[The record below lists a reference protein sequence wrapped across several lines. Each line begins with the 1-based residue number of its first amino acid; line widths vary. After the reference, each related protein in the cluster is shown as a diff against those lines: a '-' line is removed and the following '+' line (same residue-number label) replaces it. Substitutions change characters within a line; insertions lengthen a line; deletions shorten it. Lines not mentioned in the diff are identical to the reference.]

1 MITNGVSYSR
11 PFAAGGLSMKALPNL
26 RKSTTRRRLRSL
38 LPSAMMGL
46 VTFSFTLLFVGAAA
60 YAVSLPSLM
69 KDPEGK
75 SFVLLDAAGHTA
87 GSSASGMWTS
97 LFRQMMF
104 GEDAEGAED
113 GSTAKAGAST
123 GSAGSMTGISLS
135 GLMSGTVANVE
146 TKKDEANS
154 GQTPGSDADKT
165 DPEPS
170 APDTPS
176 KPDDGKD
183 DTGKD
188 DGGKDDSGKDDSGK
202 DDTGKDD
209 KPGLELSEADKE
221 FRQWMLG
228 RLTRLDE
235 LAAEVNSLTEEF
247 NRCALTTDLAT
258 RQAAAARVEKANE
271 TIWSEFS
278 KTLNGHSTP
287 AGSQLMD
294 QRSRLVGSYR
304 CLRDY
309 LGCLDAAWSSNLDF
323 ADPSQ
328 HVSEF
333 MQPLTETMNESG
345 QNKYLAEYG
354 PKRAGIVL

>member
-1 MITNGVSYSR
+1 M
-11 PFAAGGLSMKALPNL
+11 
-26 RKSTTRRRLRSL
+26 TRRRLRSL

-60 YAVSLPSLM
+60 YTVSLPSLM

-113 GSTAKAGAST
+113 GSTAKAGAGT

-146 TKKDEANS
+146 AKKDEANS

-188 DGGKDDSGKDDSGK
+188 DGGKDDSGK

-278 KTLNGHSTP
+278 KTLNGHSIP

-328 HVSEF
+328 HVNEF

>member
-1 MITNGVSYSR
+1 MITNSVSYPVRSRRGVS
-11 PFAAGGLSMKALPNL
+11 MQALPNL
-26 RKSTTRRRLRSL
+26 TKPATRRRLRSL

-60 YAVSLPSLM
+60 YTVSLPSLM

-75 SFVLLDAAGHTA
+75 SFVLLDAAGRTA

-97 LFRQMMF
+97 LFRQMLF
-104 GEDAEGAED
+104 GEDAAGG
-113 GSTAKAGAST
+113 GSSVKTDSGTSAGSV
-123 GSAGSMTGISLS
+123 GSMTGISLS
-135 GLMSGTVANVE
+135 GFMNGTVADVE
-146 TKKDEANS
+146 TKKDEANA

-188 DGGKDDSGKDDSGK
+188 DTGKDD
-202 DDTGKDD
+202 GKDD

-247 NRCALTTDLAT
+247 NRCALSTDLVT

-271 TIWSEFS
+271 TIWTEFS
-278 KTLNGHSTP
+278 KTLNGHSIA

-328 HVSEF
+328 HVNEF

>member
-1 MITNGVSYSR
+1 
-11 PFAAGGLSMKALPNL
+11 
-26 RKSTTRRRLRSL
+26 
-38 LPSAMMGL
+38 MMGL

-113 GSTAKAGAST
+113 GSTAKAGTGT

-188 DGGKDDSGKDDSGK
+188 DTGKDDGGKDDSGK
-202 DDTGKDD
+202 DDTGKED

-278 KTLNGHSTP
+278 KTLNGHSIP
-287 AGSQLMD
+287 AGSQLSD

-328 HVSEF
+328 HVNEF
-333 MQPLTETMNESG
+333 MEPLTETMNESG

>member
-1 MITNGVSYSR
+1 
-11 PFAAGGLSMKALPNL
+11 MKALPNL
-26 RKSTTRRRLRSL
+26 TKPATRRRLRSL

-60 YAVSLPSLM
+60 YTVSLPSLM

-75 SFVLLDAAGHTA
+75 SFVLLDAAGRTA

-104 GEDAEGAED
+104 GEDAAG
-113 GSTAKAGAST
+113 GSSEKT
-123 GSAGSMTGISLS
+123 GSGTGAGSVGSMTGISLS
-135 GLMSGTVANVE
+135 GFMSGTVADVE

-170 APDTPS
+170 ASDTPS

-188 DGGKDDSGKDDSGK
+188 DTGKDD
-202 DDTGKDD
+202 GKDD

-247 NRCALTTDLAT
+247 NRCALSTDLAT

-271 TIWSEFS
+271 TIWTEFS
-278 KTLNGHSTP
+278 KTLNGHSIP

-323 ADPSQ
+323 AGPSQ
-328 HVSEF
+328 HVNEF

>member
-1 MITNGVSYSR
+1 
-11 PFAAGGLSMKALPNL
+11 
-26 RKSTTRRRLRSL
+26 
-38 LPSAMMGL
+38 MMGL

-104 GEDAEGAED
+104 GEDAEGAEG
-113 GSTAKAGAST
+113 GSTAKAGTGA

-146 TKKDEANS
+146 TKKDEANA

-183 DTGKD
+183 DTGKE
-188 DGGKDDSGKDDSGK
+188 
-202 DDTGKDD
+202 D

-271 TIWSEFS
+271 TIWAEFS
-278 KTLNGHSTP
+278 KTLNGHSIP

-323 ADPSQ
+323 ADSSQ
-328 HVSEF
+328 HVNEF
-333 MQPLTETMNESG
+333 MEPLTETMNESG

>member
-1 MITNGVSYSR
+1 
-11 PFAAGGLSMKALPNL
+11 
-26 RKSTTRRRLRSL
+26 
-38 LPSAMMGL
+38 
-46 VTFSFTLLFVGAAA
+46 
-60 YAVSLPSLM
+60 
-69 KDPEGK
+69 
-75 SFVLLDAAGHTA
+75 
-87 GSSASGMWTS
+87 
-97 LFRQMMF
+97 MMF

-113 GSTAKAGAST
+113 GSTAKAGAGT

-188 DGGKDDSGKDDSGK
+188 DGGKDDSGKDDTGK
-202 DDTGKDD
+202 DDGKDD

-247 NRCALTTDLAT
+247 NRCALTADLAT

-287 AGSQLMD
+287 AGSQLSD

>member
-1 MITNGVSYSR
+1 
-11 PFAAGGLSMKALPNL
+11 
-26 RKSTTRRRLRSL
+26 
-38 LPSAMMGL
+38 MMGL

-104 GEDAEGAED
+104 GEDAEGAEG
-113 GSTAKAGAST
+113 GSTAKAGTGA

-146 TKKDEANS
+146 TKKDEANA

-176 KPDDGKD
+176 KPDD
-183 DTGKD
+183 
-188 DGGKDDSGKDDSGK
+188 GK

-287 AGSQLMD
+287 AGSQLVD
-294 QRSRLVGSYR
+294 QRSRLIGSYR

-328 HVSEF
+328 HVNEF

>member
-1 MITNGVSYSR
+1 MITNSVSYPVRSRRGVS
-11 PFAAGGLSMKALPNL
+11 MQALPNL
-26 RKSTTRRRLRSL
+26 KRSTTRRRLRSL

-46 VTFSFTLLFVGAAA
+46 VAFSFTLLFVGAAA
-60 YAVSLPSLM
+60 YTVSLPSLM
-69 KDPEGK
+69 KDLEGK
-75 SFVLLDAAGHTA
+75 SFVLLDAAGRTA

-104 GEDAEGAED
+104 GEDAEGAEG
-113 GSTAKAGAST
+113 GSTAKAGT

-146 TKKDEANS
+146 TKKDEANA

-188 DGGKDDSGKDDSGK
+188 DTGKDD
-202 DDTGKDD
+202 GKDD

-247 NRCALTTDLAT
+247 NRCALSTDLAT

-278 KTLNGHSTP
+278 KTLNGHSIP

-328 HVSEF
+328 HVNEF
-333 MQPLTETMNESG
+333 MEPLTETMNESG
-345 QNKYLAEYG
+345 QNKYLAEYSD
-354 PKRAGIVL
+354 KRAGIVL

>member
-1 MITNGVSYSR
+1 
-11 PFAAGGLSMKALPNL
+11 
-26 RKSTTRRRLRSL
+26 
-38 LPSAMMGL
+38 MMGL
-46 VTFSFTLLFVGAAA
+46 FTFSFTLLFVGAAA

-104 GEDAEGAED
+104 GEDAAGGVVRED
-113 GSTAKAGAST
+113 GFWHRCW
-123 GSAGSMTGISLS
+123 LRR
-135 GLMSGTVANVE
+135 E
-146 TKKDEANS
+146 H
-154 GQTPGSDADKT
+154 
-165 DPEPS
+165 
-170 APDTPS
+170 
-176 KPDDGKD
+176 DGN
-183 DTGKD
+183 
-188 DGGKDDSGKDDSGK
+188 
-202 DDTGKDD
+202 
-209 KPGLELSEADKE
+209 L
-221 FRQWMLG
+221 

-278 KTLNGHSTP
+278 KTLNGHSIP
-287 AGSQLMD
+287 AGSQLSD

-328 HVSEF
+328 HVNEF
-333 MQPLTETMNESG
+333 MEPLTETMNESG

>member
-1 MITNGVSYSR
+1 
-11 PFAAGGLSMKALPNL
+11 
-26 RKSTTRRRLRSL
+26 
-38 LPSAMMGL
+38 MMGL

-345 QNKYLAEYG
+345 QNKYLAEYSG
-354 PKRAGIVL
+354 KRAGIVL

>member
-1 MITNGVSYSR
+1 M
-11 PFAAGGLSMKALPNL
+11 
-26 RKSTTRRRLRSL
+26 TRRRLHSL

-46 VTFSFTLLFVGAAA
+46 VTFSFTLLFVRAAA
-60 YAVSLPSLM
+60 YTVSLPSLM
-69 KDPEGK
+69 KDSEGK
-75 SFVLLDAAGHTA
+75 SFVLLDAAGRTA

-104 GEDAEGAED
+104 GEDAAGEGSSSEA
-113 GSTAKAGAST
+113 GSGTGA

-135 GLMSGTVANVE
+135 GLMNTTVADAE
-146 TKKDEANS
+146 AKKDEANA
-154 GQTPGSDADKT
+154 GQTPGSGADKT
-165 DPEPS
+165 DPVPS

-176 KPDDGKD
+176 KPDEGKDDTGKD

-188 DGGKDDSGKDDSGK
+188 DGKDDQ
-202 DDTGKDD
+202 
-209 KPGLELSEADKE
+209 PGLELSEADKE
-221 FRQWMLG
+221 YRQWMLG

-247 NRCALTTDLAT
+247 NRCALSTDLAT
-258 RQAAAARVEKANE
+258 RQTAAARVERANE
-271 TIWSEFS
+271 KIWIEFS
-278 KTLNGHSTP
+278 KTVNGHVTP
-287 AGSQLMD
+287 AGSQLID
-294 QRSRLVGSYR
+294 QRSRLIGSYR

-309 LGCLDAAWSSNLDF
+309 LGCLDAAWSNNLDF

-333 MQPLTETMNESG
+333 MEPLTETMNESG

>member
-1 MITNGVSYSR
+1 
-11 PFAAGGLSMKALPNL
+11 
-26 RKSTTRRRLRSL
+26 
-38 LPSAMMGL
+38 MGL
-46 VTFSFTLLFVGAAA
+46 VAFSFTLLFVGAAA
-60 YAVSLPSLM
+60 YTVSLPSLM
-69 KDPEGK
+69 KDLEGK
-75 SFVLLDAAGHTA
+75 SFVLLDAAGRTA

-104 GEDAEGAED
+104 GEDAAG
-113 GSTAKAGAST
+113 GSSEKT
-123 GSAGSMTGISLS
+123 GSGTGAGSVGSMTGISLS
-135 GLMSGTVANVE
+135 GFMSGTVADVE

-170 APDTPS
+170 ASDTPS

-188 DGGKDDSGKDDSGK
+188 DTGKDD
-202 DDTGKDD
+202 GKDD

-247 NRCALTTDLAT
+247 NRCALSTDLAT

-271 TIWSEFS
+271 TIWVEFS
-278 KTLNGHSTP
+278 KTLNGHATP
-287 AGSQLMD
+287 AGTQLAD

-323 ADPSQ
+323 AGPSQ
-328 HVSEF
+328 HVNEF

>member
-1 MITNGVSYSR
+1 
-11 PFAAGGLSMKALPNL
+11 MKALPNL
-26 RKSTTRRRLRSL
+26 TKPATRRRLRSL

-60 YAVSLPSLM
+60 YTVSLPSLM

-75 SFVLLDAAGHTA
+75 SFVLLDAAGRTA

-97 LFRQMMF
+97 LFRQMLF
-104 GEDAEGAED
+104 GEDAAGG
-113 GSTAKAGAST
+113 GSSAKTDSGTSAGSV
-123 GSAGSMTGISLS
+123 GSMTGISLS
-135 GLMSGTVANVE
+135 GFMNGTVADVE
-146 TKKDEANS
+146 TKKDEANA
-154 GQTPGSDADKT
+154 GQTPGSDTGKT
-165 DPEPS
+165 DPDPPEPD
-170 APDTPS
+170 APST
-176 KPDDGKD
+176 PDDGKD

-188 DGGKDDSGKDDSGK
+188 DTGKDD
-202 DDTGKDD
+202 GKDD
-209 KPGLELSEADKE
+209 KPGTELSEADKE

-247 NRCALTTDLAT
+247 NRCALSTDLAT

-278 KTLNGHSTP
+278 KTLNGHSIP

-309 LGCLDAAWSSNLDF
+309 LGCLDDAWSSNLDF

>member
-1 MITNGVSYSR
+1 
-11 PFAAGGLSMKALPNL
+11 
-26 RKSTTRRRLRSL
+26 
-38 LPSAMMGL
+38 MMGL

-113 GSTAKAGAST
+113 GSTAKAGAGT

-188 DGGKDDSGKDDSGK
+188 DGGKDDSGK

-278 KTLNGHSTP
+278 KTLNGHSIP

-333 MQPLTETMNESG
+333 MQPLTETMNENG

>member
-1 MITNGVSYSR
+1 MI
-11 PFAAGGLSMKALPNL
+11 
-26 RKSTTRRRLRSL
+26 
-38 LPSAMMGL
+38 GL

-113 GSTAKAGAST
+113 GSTAKAGAGT

-188 DGGKDDSGKDDSGK
+188 DGGKDDSGK

-328 HVSEF
+328 HASEF

>member
-1 MITNGVSYSR
+1 
-11 PFAAGGLSMKALPNL
+11 
-26 RKSTTRRRLRSL
+26 
-38 LPSAMMGL
+38 MMGL

-113 GSTAKAGAST
+113 GSTAKAGAGT

-188 DGGKDDSGKDDSGK
+188 DGGKDDSGK

-278 KTLNGHSTP
+278 KTLNGHSIP

>member
-1 MITNGVSYSR
+1 
-11 PFAAGGLSMKALPNL
+11 
-26 RKSTTRRRLRSL
+26 
-38 LPSAMMGL
+38 MMGL

-60 YAVSLPSLM
+60 YTVSLPSLM

-75 SFVLLDAAGHTA
+75 SFVLLDAAGRTA

-104 GEDAEGAED
+104 GEDAAGGGSSEKTGSGA
-113 GSTAKAGAST
+113 GS

-135 GLMSGTVANVE
+135 GLMNGTVADVE
-146 TKKDEANS
+146 TKKDEANA

-165 DPEPS
+165 DPDPS

-176 KPDDGKD
+176 KPDGGKD

-188 DGGKDDSGKDDSGK
+188 DSGKDDGK

-247 NRCALTTDLAT
+247 NRCALSTDLAT
-258 RQAAAARVEKANE
+258 RQAAAARVEKANQ
-271 TIWSEFS
+271 TIWTEFS
-278 KTLNGHSTP
+278 KTLNGHATP
-287 AGSQLMD
+287 AGTQLSD
-294 QRSRLVGSYR
+294 QRSRLIGSYR

-328 HVSEF
+328 HVNEF
-333 MQPLTETMNESG
+333 MQPLNETMNESG

>member
-1 MITNGVSYSR
+1 MITNSVSYSR
-11 PFAAGGLSMKALPNL
+11 PFAAGGVSMKALPNL
-26 RKSTTRRRLRSL
+26 TKPATRRRLRSL

-60 YAVSLPSLM
+60 YTVSLPSLM

-75 SFVLLDAAGHTA
+75 SFVLLDAAGRTA

-97 LFRQMMF
+97 LFRQMLF
-104 GEDAEGAED
+104 GEDAAGG
-113 GSTAKAGAST
+113 GSSAKTDSGTSAGSV
-123 GSAGSMTGISLS
+123 GSMTGISLS
-135 GLMSGTVANVE
+135 GFMNGTVADVE
-146 TKKDEANS
+146 TKKDEANA
-154 GQTPGSDADKT
+154 GQTPGSDTGKT
-165 DPEPS
+165 DPDPPEPD
-170 APDTPS
+170 APST
-176 KPDDGKD
+176 PDDGKD

-188 DGGKDDSGKDDSGK
+188 DTGKDD
-202 DDTGKDD
+202 GKDD
-209 KPGLELSEADKE
+209 KPGTELSEADKE

-247 NRCALTTDLAT
+247 NRCALSTDLAT

-278 KTLNGHSTP
+278 KTLNGHSIP

-309 LGCLDAAWSSNLDF
+309 LGCLDDAWSSNLDF

>member
-1 MITNGVSYSR
+1 
-11 PFAAGGLSMKALPNL
+11 
-26 RKSTTRRRLRSL
+26 
-38 LPSAMMGL
+38 MMGL

-60 YAVSLPSLM
+60 YTVSLPSLM

-75 SFVLLDAAGHTA
+75 SFVLLDAAGRTA
-87 GSSASGMWTS
+87 GSSASGIWTS

-104 GEDAEGAED
+104 GEDAEGAEG
-113 GSTAKAGAST
+113 GSTAKAGT

-146 TKKDEANS
+146 TKKDEANA

-176 KPDDGKD
+176 TPDDGKD

-188 DGGKDDSGKDDSGK
+188 DTGKDD
-202 DDTGKDD
+202 GKDD
-209 KPGLELSEADKE
+209 KPGTELSEADKE

-247 NRCALTTDLAT
+247 NRCALSTDLAT

-271 TIWSEFS
+271 TIWVEFS
-278 KTLNGHSTP
+278 KTLNGHATP
-287 AGSQLMD
+287 AGTQLAD
-294 QRSRLVGSYR
+294 QRSRLIGSYR

-309 LGCLDAAWSSNLDF
+309 LGCLDDAWSKNLEF

>member
-1 MITNGVSYSR
+1 MITNSVSYPVRSRRGVS
-11 PFAAGGLSMKALPNL
+11 MQALPNL
-26 RKSTTRRRLRSL
+26 KRSTTRRRLRSL

-60 YAVSLPSLM
+60 YTVSLPSLM

-75 SFVLLDAAGHTA
+75 SFVLLDAAGRTA
-87 GSSASGMWTS
+87 GSSASGIWTS

-104 GEDAEGAED
+104 GEDAEGAEG
-113 GSTAKAGAST
+113 GSTAKAGT

-146 TKKDEANS
+146 TKKDEANA

-176 KPDDGKD
+176 TPDDGKD

-188 DGGKDDSGKDDSGK
+188 DTGKDD
-202 DDTGKDD
+202 GKDD
-209 KPGLELSEADKE
+209 KPGTELSEADKE

-247 NRCALTTDLAT
+247 NRCALSTDLAT

-271 TIWSEFS
+271 TIWVEFS
-278 KTLNGHSTP
+278 KTLNGHATP
-287 AGSQLMD
+287 AGTQLAD
-294 QRSRLVGSYR
+294 QRSRLIGSYR

-309 LGCLDAAWSSNLDF
+309 LGCLDDAWSKNLEF

>member
-1 MITNGVSYSR
+1 
-11 PFAAGGLSMKALPNL
+11 
-26 RKSTTRRRLRSL
+26 
-38 LPSAMMGL
+38 MMGL
-46 VTFSFTLLFVGAAA
+46 VAFSFTLLFVGAAA
-60 YAVSLPSLM
+60 YTVSLPSLM
-69 KDPEGK
+69 KDLEGK
-75 SFVLLDAAGHTA
+75 SFVLLDAAGRTA

-104 GEDAEGAED
+104 GEDAAG
-113 GSTAKAGAST
+113 GSSEKT
-123 GSAGSMTGISLS
+123 GSGTGAGSVGSMTGISLS
-135 GLMSGTVANVE
+135 GFMSGTVADVE

-170 APDTPS
+170 ASDTPS

-188 DGGKDDSGKDDSGK
+188 DTGKDD
-202 DDTGKDD
+202 GKDD

-247 NRCALTTDLAT
+247 NRCALSTDLAT

-271 TIWSEFS
+271 TIWTEFS
-278 KTLNGHSTP
+278 KTLNGHSIP

-294 QRSRLVGSYR
+294 QRSRLVGLYR

-328 HVSEF
+328 HVNEF

-345 QNKYLAEYG
+345 QNKYLAEYSG
-354 PKRAGIVL
+354 KRAGIVL

>member
-1 MITNGVSYSR
+1 
-11 PFAAGGLSMKALPNL
+11 
-26 RKSTTRRRLRSL
+26 
-38 LPSAMMGL
+38 MMGL

-60 YAVSLPSLM
+60 YTVSLPSLM

-97 LFRQMMF
+97 LFRQMML

-113 GSTAKAGAST
+113 GSTAKAGAGT

-188 DGGKDDSGKDDSGK
+188 DGGKDDSGKDDA
-202 DDTGKDD
+202 GKDD
-209 KPGLELSEADKE
+209 KPGTELSEADKE

-247 NRCALTTDLAT
+247 NHCALTADLAT

-287 AGSQLMD
+287 AGSQLSD
-294 QRSRLVGSYR
+294 QQSRLVGSYR

>member
-1 MITNGVSYSR
+1 
-11 PFAAGGLSMKALPNL
+11 
-26 RKSTTRRRLRSL
+26 
-38 LPSAMMGL
+38 MMGL
-46 VTFSFTLLFVGAAA
+46 VAFSFTLLFVGAAA
-60 YAVSLPSLM
+60 YTVSLPSLM
-69 KDPEGK
+69 KDLEGK
-75 SFVLLDAAGHTA
+75 SFVLLDAAGRTA

-104 GEDAEGAED
+104 GEDAAG
-113 GSTAKAGAST
+113 GSSEKT
-123 GSAGSMTGISLS
+123 GSGTGAGSVGSMTGISLS
-135 GLMSGTVANVE
+135 GFMSGTVADVE

-170 APDTPS
+170 ASDTPS

-188 DGGKDDSGKDDSGK
+188 DTGKDD
-202 DDTGKDD
+202 GKDD

-247 NRCALTTDLAT
+247 NRCALSTDLAT

-271 TIWSEFS
+271 TIWVEFS
-278 KTLNGHSTP
+278 KTLNGHATP
-287 AGSQLMD
+287 AGTQLAD

-323 ADPSQ
+323 AGPSQ
-328 HVSEF
+328 HVNEF

>member
-1 MITNGVSYSR
+1 
-11 PFAAGGLSMKALPNL
+11 MKALPNL
-26 RKSTTRRRLRSL
+26 TKPATRRRLRSL

-60 YAVSLPSLM
+60 YTVSLPSLM

-75 SFVLLDAAGHTA
+75 SFVLLDAAGRTA

-97 LFRQMMF
+97 LFRQMLF
-104 GEDAEGAED
+104 GEDAAGG
-113 GSTAKAGAST
+113 GSSAKTDSGTSAGSV
-123 GSAGSMTGISLS
+123 GSMTGISLS
-135 GLMSGTVANVE
+135 GFMNGTVADVE
-146 TKKDEANS
+146 TKKDEANA
-154 GQTPGSDADKT
+154 GQTPGSDTGKT
-165 DPEPS
+165 DPDPPEPD
-170 APDTPS
+170 APST
-176 KPDDGKD
+176 PDDGKD

-188 DGGKDDSGKDDSGK
+188 DG
-202 DDTGKDD
+202 KDD
-209 KPGLELSEADKE
+209 KPGTELSEADKE

-247 NRCALTTDLAT
+247 NRCALSTDLAT

-271 TIWSEFS
+271 TIWVEFS
-278 KTLNGHSTP
+278 KTLNGHATP
-287 AGSQLMD
+287 AGTQLAD
-294 QRSRLVGSYR
+294 QRSRLIGSYR

-309 LGCLDAAWSSNLDF
+309 LGCLDDAWSSNLDF

>member
-1 MITNGVSYSR
+1 
-11 PFAAGGLSMKALPNL
+11 
-26 RKSTTRRRLRSL
+26 
-38 LPSAMMGL
+38 MMGL
-46 VTFSFTLLFVGAAA
+46 VAFSFTLLFVGAAA
-60 YAVSLPSLM
+60 YTVSLPSLM
-69 KDPEGK
+69 KDLEGK
-75 SFVLLDAAGHTA
+75 SFVLLDAAGRTA

-104 GEDAEGAED
+104 GEDAAG
-113 GSTAKAGAST
+113 GSSEKT
-123 GSAGSMTGISLS
+123 GSGTGAGSVGSMTGISLS
-135 GLMSGTVANVE
+135 GFMSGTVADVE

-170 APDTPS
+170 ASDTPS

-188 DGGKDDSGKDDSGK
+188 DTGKDD
-202 DDTGKDD
+202 GKDD

-247 NRCALTTDLAT
+247 NRCALSTDLAT

-271 TIWSEFS
+271 TIWTEFS
-278 KTLNGHSTP
+278 KTLNGHSIP

-294 QRSRLVGSYR
+294 QRSRLVGLYR

-328 HVSEF
+328 HVNEF
-333 MQPLTETMNESG
+333 MQPLTETMNDSG
-345 QNKYLAEYG
+345 QNKYLAEYSG
-354 PKRAGIVL
+354 KRAGIVL

>member
-1 MITNGVSYSR
+1 
-11 PFAAGGLSMKALPNL
+11 
-26 RKSTTRRRLRSL
+26 
-38 LPSAMMGL
+38 MMGL
-46 VTFSFTLLFVGAAA
+46 VTFSFTLLFVGAAV

-75 SFVLLDAAGHTA
+75 SFVLLDAAGHPA

-104 GEDAEGAED
+104 GEDAEGAES
-113 GSTAKAGAST
+113 GSTAKAGAGT

-188 DGGKDDSGKDDSGK
+188 DGGKDDSGK

-278 KTLNGHSTP
+278 KTLNGHSIP

-323 ADPSQ
+323 ADPYQ

>member
-1 MITNGVSYSR
+1 
-11 PFAAGGLSMKALPNL
+11 
-26 RKSTTRRRLRSL
+26 
-38 LPSAMMGL
+38 MMGL

-104 GEDAEGAED
+104 GEDAEGAEG
-113 GSTAKAGAST
+113 GSTAKAGAGT

-146 TKKDEANS
+146 TKKDEANA

-176 KPDDGKD
+176 KPDD
-183 DTGKD
+183 
-188 DGGKDDSGKDDSGK
+188 GK

-271 TIWSEFS
+271 TIWAEFS
-278 KTLNGHSTP
+278 KTLNGHSIP

-328 HVSEF
+328 HVNEF
-333 MQPLTETMNESG
+333 MEPLTETMNESG

>member
-1 MITNGVSYSR
+1 M
-11 PFAAGGLSMKALPNL
+11 
-26 RKSTTRRRLRSL
+26 TRRRLHSL
-38 LPSAMMGL
+38 WPSAMMGL

-60 YAVSLPSLM
+60 YTVSLPSLM

-75 SFVLLDAAGHTA
+75 SFVLLDAAGRTA

-104 GEDAEGAED
+104 GEDAAGGSSSEAGSGTGA
-113 GSTAKAGAST
+113 
-123 GSAGSMTGISLS
+123 GSAGSMNGISLS
-135 GLMSGTVANVE
+135 GLMNTTVADAE
-146 TKKDEANS
+146 AKKDEANA

-176 KPDDGKD
+176 KPDEGKD

-188 DGGKDDSGKDDSGK
+188 DTGKDD
-202 DDTGKDD
+202 GKDD

-221 FRQWMLG
+221 YRQWMLG

-247 NRCALTTDLAT
+247 NRCALSTDLAT
-258 RQAAAARVEKANE
+258 RQTAAARVERANE
-271 TIWSEFS
+271 KIWIEFS
-278 KTLNGHSTP
+278 KTVNGHVTP
-287 AGSQLMD
+287 AGSQLID
-294 QRSRLVGSYR
+294 QRSRLIGSYR

-309 LGCLDAAWSSNLDF
+309 LGCLDAAWSNNLDF

-333 MQPLTETMNESG
+333 MEPLTETMNESG

>member
-1 MITNGVSYSR
+1 
-11 PFAAGGLSMKALPNL
+11 
-26 RKSTTRRRLRSL
+26 
-38 LPSAMMGL
+38 MMGL

-113 GSTAKAGAST
+113 GSTAKAGAGT

-188 DGGKDDSGKDDSGK
+188 DGGKDDSGK

-278 KTLNGHSTP
+278 KTLNGHSIP
-287 AGSQLMD
+287 AGSQPMD

>member
-1 MITNGVSYSR
+1 MPLG
-11 PFAAGGLSMKALPNL
+11 
-26 RKSTTRRRLRSL
+26 
-38 LPSAMMGL
+38 
-46 VTFSFTLLFVGAAA
+46 
-60 YAVSLPSLM
+60 
-69 KDPEGK
+69 
-75 SFVLLDAAGHTA
+75 
-87 GSSASGMWTS
+87 GSSEKTGSGT
-97 LFRQMMF
+97 
-104 GEDAEGAED
+104 GA
-113 GSTAKAGAST
+113 

-183 DTGKD
+183 DTGKE
-188 DGGKDDSGKDDSGK
+188 
-202 DDTGKDD
+202 D

-278 KTLNGHSTP
+278 KTLNGHSIP
-287 AGSQLMD
+287 AGSQLSD

-328 HVSEF
+328 HVNEF
-333 MQPLTETMNESG
+333 MEPLTETMNESG

>member
-1 MITNGVSYSR
+1 
-11 PFAAGGLSMKALPNL
+11 
-26 RKSTTRRRLRSL
+26 
-38 LPSAMMGL
+38 MMGL

-60 YAVSLPSLM
+60 YTGSRPSLM
-69 KDPEGK
+69 KDLEGK
-75 SFVLLDAAGHTA
+75 SFVLLDAAGRTA
-87 GSSASGMWTS
+87 GSSASGIWTS

-104 GEDAEGAED
+104 GEDTAGG
-113 GSTAKAGAST
+113 GSSAKAGSGTSA
-123 GSAGSMTGISLS
+123 GSVGSMTGISLS
-135 GLMSGTVANVE
+135 GFMNGTVADVE
-146 TKKDEANS
+146 TKKDEANA

-176 KPDDGKD
+176 TPDDGKD

-188 DGGKDDSGKDDSGK
+188 DTGKDD
-202 DDTGKDD
+202 GKDD
-209 KPGLELSEADKE
+209 KPGTELSEADKE

-247 NRCALTTDLAT
+247 NRCALSTDLAT

-271 TIWSEFS
+271 TIWVEFS
-278 KTLNGHSTP
+278 KTLNGHATP
-287 AGSQLMD
+287 AGTQLAD
-294 QRSRLVGSYR
+294 QRSRLIGSYR

-309 LGCLDAAWSSNLDF
+309 LGCLDDAWSKNLEF

>member
-1 MITNGVSYSR
+1 
-11 PFAAGGLSMKALPNL
+11 
-26 RKSTTRRRLRSL
+26 
-38 LPSAMMGL
+38 MMGL

-113 GSTAKAGAST
+113 GSTAKADAGT
-123 GSAGSMTGISLS
+123 GSAGGMTGISLS

-146 TKKDEANS
+146 TRKDEANS

-183 DTGKD
+183 D
-188 DGGKDDSGKDDSGK
+188 GGKDDNGK

-209 KPGLELSEADKE
+209 KPSLELSEADKE

-278 KTLNGHSTP
+278 KTLNGHSIP

>member
-1 MITNGVSYSR
+1 M
-11 PFAAGGLSMKALPNL
+11 
-26 RKSTTRRRLRSL
+26 TRRRLRSL

-75 SFVLLDAAGHTA
+75 SFVLLDAAGRTA

-104 GEDAEGAED
+104 GEDAEGAES
-113 GSTAKAGAST
+113 GSTAKAGAGT

-188 DGGKDDSGKDDSGK
+188 DGGKDDSGK

-278 KTLNGHSTP
+278 KTLNGHSIP

-345 QNKYLAEYG
+345 QNKYLAEYSG
-354 PKRAGIVL
+354 KRAGIVL